1 MVCEVECV
9 GWSVWDGECMRWRVS
24 GGGCGVQGVLGG
36 GCVKKYTGRGNAC
49 TGECVCR

>member
-24 GGGCGVQGVLGG
+24 GGSRVWGA
-36 GCVKKYTGRGNAC
+36 GCVGWRMCEKVYR
-49 TGECVCR
+49 